1 LFDAGVVAGASP
13 FFLVDPAG
21 LAASVAAVVAV
32 VVCDV
37 DRVRFGGCGWSSLVV
52 SFVSAAFGA
61 GAAVAGAGAAAGLG
75 ASAAGAVV
83 GSVAVAAVGAGAVS
97 VAG

>member
-21 LAASVAAVVAV
+21 LAASVAAV

-83 GSVAVAAVGAGAVS
+83 GSAAVAAVGAGAVS